1 MYRQPSHCS
10 CSCPCLQVALE
21 LSSRRRAAAEQLRT
35 SVDQCLADLAMGN
48 SRFDVRLSWEVAS
61 GSSSYMN
68 SVARVLEVIEEEA
81 AGVGEAEGRCVAAC
95 VLLAPVDLSA
105 AVQWPV
111 TCCGCV
117 STPGLL
123 HSRPDMPSMS
133 SRMHEQHTHP
143 SLCLHPAPARGA
155 THHHIPARPA
165 HTNTHHSHSHLC
177 GSSFQPPT
185 PPPLRFKVQSSGL
198 DRVEF
203 LLAAGPAEPLRPL
216 AAVASGGESAR
227 IMLALKAA
235 PATAAL
241 ATLATDAPAAA
252 GAAEE
257 QQQESE
263 AGGGQG
269 SGALSG
275 PPIMVLDEL
284 DSGIGSRLG
293 QSVGTLLRRMCA
305 PPAASNSQI
314 LCVTHLPQV
323 SVVAGSPITISSC
336 CGAPAAALQPHMPL
350 SPAPDAARSTHAHL
364 AE

>member
-1 MYRQPSHCS
+1 MH
-10 CSCPCLQVALE
+10 
-21 LSSRRRAAAEQLRT
+21 
-35 SVDQCLADLAMGN
+35 
-48 SRFDVRLSWEVAS
+48 VR
-61 GSSSYMN
+61 
-68 SVARVLEVIEEEA
+68 
-81 AGVGEAEGRCVAAC
+81 
-95 VLLAPVDLSA
+95 D
-105 AVQWPV
+105 
-111 TCCGCV
+111 TCDYTTC
-117 STPGLL
+117 STPAN
-123 HSRPDMPSMS
+123 SP
-133 SRMHEQHTHP
+133 
-143 SLCLHPAPARGA
+143 
-155 THHHIPARPA
+155 THHHIPPRPMCSTRA
-165 HTNTHHSHSHLC
+165 ATFATHSPSP
-177 GSSFQPPT
+177 S
-185 PPPLRFKVQSSGL
+185 PPPPRFKVHSSGL

-241 ATLATDAPAAA
+241 ATLATDTPAAA

-257 QQQESE
+257 QQGQQGQQGQQES
-263 AGGGQG
+263 AADGGQG

-323 SVVAGSPITISSC
+323 SGAAGLPSTGTSSC
-336 CGAPAAALQPHMPL
+336 CGAPAAGLQPRLPL
-350 SPAPDAARSTHAHL
+350 CPAPHAATSMHGYHAV
-364 AE
+364 